1 MQSYTVK
8 VKHRRF
14 LNKEQADS
22 LSKYGIK
29 VILNNHV
36 YNEYSAHM
44 PTKIELS
51 QDTVEDILKSF
62 KSTIEENI
70 ITIEI

>member
-51 QDTVEDILKSF
+51 QETVEDILKSF

>member
-1 MQSYTVK
+1 MQSYTIK

-36 YNEYSAHM
+36 YDEYSAHM
-44 PTKIELS
+44 PTKIDLS
-51 QDTVEDILKSF
+51 KETVDDILKSF